1 MNDDIMSNPATNPVY
16 KEAVK
21 EYKNALAEESE
32 ASMKTSLAWR
42 EVERLEALYFSHLK
56 TSPQ

>member
-21 EYKNALAEESE
+21 EYEYARKAEQNAKNKAY
-32 ASMKTSLAWR
+32 LAWR
-42 EVERLEALYFSHLK
+42 EVERLEALYFSNLK
-56 TSPQ
+56 TNSQ